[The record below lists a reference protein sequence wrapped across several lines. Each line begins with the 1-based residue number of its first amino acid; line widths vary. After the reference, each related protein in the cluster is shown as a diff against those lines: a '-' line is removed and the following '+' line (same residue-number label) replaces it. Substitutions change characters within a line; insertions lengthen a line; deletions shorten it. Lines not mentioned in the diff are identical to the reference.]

1 MLMNLCVERLV
12 IIFGLLGVLPLAGQA
27 AHQSV
32 EHYSEVGNRALAE
45 GRYADAEQAFEKL
58 RELAPEMAEVHAN
71 LGLIYFEERK
81 FPDAVRELQRALKLK
96 PALTKSST
104 ILAMSLAE
112 LGRYK
117 EALPGLEKGFRS
129 SDRETKRMCGLQL
142 ERAYTGL
149 QQNAN
154 ALEIAAEM
162 SRSYPDD
169 PEVLY
174 HSGKIFGNYAF
185 LSMQKLAEV
194 APDSIWTHQAA
205 AEAYESQDSFDSA
218 IGEYRHVLAIEPL
231 RPGVHYR
238 LGRTLLARWRAHSSP
253 EDLSSAAK
261 EFAEELSLD
270 PLNANSAYELGEI
283 HRDAGEFSD
292 AEKYF
297 KLALENYP
305 NFEQAHLGL
314 AAALTS
320 VQKVDQ
326 ALAHLK
332 KAIALNPEN
341 EVSWYRLAQVERMLG
356 DRAEKEK
363 ALAEFQ
369 RLHSKKTTTDREPGK
384 NFFSSDE
391 VTKQALEDDAPK

>member
-1 MLMNLCVERLV
+1 MRMNVWSGAWV
-12 IIFGLLGVLPLAGQA
+12 IIFGLFGALSLMAQA

-58 RELAPEMAEVHAN
+58 RDLAPEMAEVHAN
-71 LGLIYFEERK
+71 LGLIYFEERR
-81 FPDAVRELQRALKLK
+81 FPQAVRELQRALKLK
-96 PALTKSST
+96 PALTNSAT

-117 EALPGLEKGFRS
+117 EALPGLQKGFRS
-129 SDRETKRMCGLQL
+129 GDRETKRMCGLEL
-142 ERAYTGL
+142 ERAYTAL
-149 QQNAN
+149 QQDAK
-154 ALEIAAEM
+154 ALEIALEM

-174 HSGKIFGNYAF
+174 HNGKIFGNYAF
-185 LSMQKLAEV
+185 VSMQKLAEV

-205 AEAYESQDSFDSA
+205 AEAYESQGSFDSA
-218 IGEYRHVLAIEPL
+218 IGEYKHVLAIEPR

-238 LGRTLLARWRAHSSP
+238 LGRTLLARWRAQSSA
-253 EDLSSAAK
+253 EDLSSAAR
-261 EFAEELSLD
+261 EFAEELTLD

-297 KLALENYP
+297 ERALENYP

-320 VQKVDQ
+320 VQKPDQ
-326 ALAHLK
+326 ALPHLQR
-332 KAIALNPEN
+332 AISLNPEN

-356 DRAEKEK
+356 NQAEKEK
-363 ALAEFQ
+363 ALTEFQ
-369 RLHSKKTTTDREPGK
+369 RLHSKTTMDKEPGK

-391 VTKQALEDDAPK
+391 VTKQALENDATK

>member
-142 ERAYTGL
+142 ERAHTGL
-149 QQNAN
+149 QQDAK
-154 ALEIAAEM
+154 ALEVAMEM
-162 SRSYPDD
+162 SRSYPYD

-205 AEAYESQDSFDSA
+205 AEAYESQGSFDSA